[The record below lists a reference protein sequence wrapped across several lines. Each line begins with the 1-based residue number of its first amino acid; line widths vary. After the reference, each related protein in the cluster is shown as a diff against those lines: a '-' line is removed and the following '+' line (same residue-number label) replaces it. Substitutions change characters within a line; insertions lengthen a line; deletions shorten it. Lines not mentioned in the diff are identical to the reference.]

1 MKNPLLGSAV
11 RAFIR
16 GRKASTLV
24 WGGAPEPPAPDLDRE
39 TPQVASSNLTQLKT
53 RRRSNTQ
60 PAYDEI
66 T

>member
-1 MKNPLLGSAV
+1 MRLA
-11 RAFIR
+11 IW
-16 GRKASTLV
+16 STTTPREHSTHQELFRHL
-24 WGGAPEPPAPDLDRE
+24 PDLDRE